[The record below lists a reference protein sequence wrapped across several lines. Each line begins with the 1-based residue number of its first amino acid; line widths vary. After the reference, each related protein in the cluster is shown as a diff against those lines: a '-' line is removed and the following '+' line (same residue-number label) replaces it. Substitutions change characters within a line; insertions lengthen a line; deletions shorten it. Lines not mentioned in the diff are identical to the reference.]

1 MMQTQI
7 LDIETQDMGQKKEDD
22 QDQLMSPSEN
32 LVMTQEGALKE
43 QGPDGLNM
51 SAMKENGDKQLVLTP
66 RRVSGREKKSIS
78 YNKLHTGAADSDDE
92 DMEGKENALGGSMS
106 KDKFRKDMKPK
117 LTLQEITKKV
127 RTLFDFMKSHPH
139 AALFNQNLSPDHPIY
154 DEVKSNFLILNLIV
168 LNFSLQGHYKNTDE
182 IADDFRKMV
191 LTRTKMSIIQ
201 GSPEESDQIQ
211 QFHQAFEEQFKE
223 LGLEGLSLTK
233 QPDSSTIANKTGKVD
248 QQPQQKLAAN
258 LKRPTI
264 PAKPKPNVTKPQKP
278 GGINAPAP
286 VAATGPVRI
295 HTDPQ
300 QRAMTQ
306 EEKAELRQNIQK
318 ITQE

>member
-1 MMQTQI
+1 
-7 LDIETQDMGQKKEDD
+7 
-22 QDQLMSPSEN
+22 MSPSEN

-191 LTRTKMSIIQ
+191 LTRTKMSII
-201 GSPEESDQIQ
+201 
-211 QFHQAFEEQFKE
+211 
-223 LGLEGLSLTK
+223 
-233 QPDSSTIANKTGKVD
+233 
-248 QQPQQKLAAN
+248 
-258 LKRPTI
+258 
-264 PAKPKPNVTKPQKP
+264 
-278 GGINAPAP
+278 
-286 VAATGPVRI
+286 
-295 HTDPQ
+295 
-300 QRAMTQ
+300 
-306 EEKAELRQNIQK
+306 
-318 ITQE
+318 